1 MSKYIFVTGGVVSG
15 IGKGV
20 VAASIGLL
28 MKARGLRVAALKLDP
43 YLNVDPGTMSPY
55 QHGEVFVTA
64 DGAET
69 DLDLGHY
76 ERFIGD
82 DLSTLSSV
90 TSGQI
95 YADLLNA
102 ERIGER
108 YLGGTIQVVPHLT
121 NQIKEGIH
129 KAVKHSNPD
138 VMLVEIGG
146 TVGDIEGLPFLEA
159 IRQLYSEIGPSNSLY
174 VHVTLLPYLKS
185 SKELKTKPTQH
196 SVRVLRSNGQP
207 PDVIVLRS
215 DHPIQPDILDK
226 VARHCDVTRN
236 AVIPLETSETH
247 YSVPLALEESGMGR
261 WMEDHFRLRYI
272 QSPGV
277 ELTRL
282 QEYVQT
288 YTTVREPIVV
298 GLVGKYTSLEDAY
311 ISVKESLVH
320 AAVALERQLDLRWID
335 AELLEQGDPVPYLE
349 DLDAIVVPGGFG
361 QRGVEGKIQAVS
373 YARQHRIPFLGLCLG
388 MQVMCIELARAAT
401 GLREANSTEFDPHTP
416 HPVIDLMP
424 DQREVAELGGTMR
437 RGSYPCVLQPAS
449 QAHQAYRAQGYDGT
463 VSERHRHRYEFNNKY
478 RDILSQHGLR
488 YTGLSPDGHL
498 VEIAELEDHPF
509 MVGCQFHPEFQS
521 RPTQPHPLFLGFLD
535 AAVTQTRRSRELQ
548 AQALAPAA
556 SLPDFPEEL
565 ESLT

>member
-43 YLNVDPGTMSPY
+43 YLNIDPGTMSPY

-76 ERFIGD
+76 ERFIGT
-82 DLSTLSSV
+82 DLSNLSSV

-95 YADLLNA
+95 YADLLSE
-102 ERIGER
+102 ERVGAK

-121 NQIKEGIH
+121 NQIKESIY
-129 KAVKHSNPD
+129 KAVDHSNPD
-138 VMLVEIGG
+138 VVLVEIGG

-159 IRQLYSEIGPSNSLY
+159 IRQLYSEIGPSNTLF
-174 VHVTLLPYLKS
+174 VHVTLLPYLKT

-196 SVRVLRSNGQP
+196 SVRVLRSNGHP

-215 DHPIQPDILDK
+215 DYPIQADILDK

-236 AVIPLETSETH
+236 AVIPLQTSETH
-247 YSVPLALEESGMGR
+247 YSVPLALEKSGMGR

-272 QSPGV
+272 ASPGI

-282 QEYVQT
+282 KEYVQT
-288 YTTVREPIVV
+288 YTSVTEPITV

-311 ISVKESLVH
+311 MSVKESLVH
-320 AAVALERQLDLRWID
+320 ASVALERQLDLHWID
-335 AELLEQGDPVPYLE
+335 AELLEQGDAVPYLE

-361 QRGVEGKIQAVS
+361 VRGVEGKIRATS
-373 YARQHRIPFLGLCLG
+373 YARQHQVPFLGLCLG
-388 MQVMCIELARAAT
+388 MQVMCIELARAAA
-401 GLREANSTEFDPHTP
+401 GLGEANSTEFDPHTP

-424 DQREVAELGGTMR
+424 DQREVAEKGGTMR
-437 RGSYPCVLQPAS
+437 RGSYPCVLQADS
-449 QAHQAYRAQGYDGT
+449 LVHQAYHALGFAAT
-463 VSERHRHRYEFNNKY
+463 VNERHRHRYEFNNQY
-478 RDILSQHGLR
+478 RDILAQHGLC
-488 YTGLSPDGHL
+488 YTGMSPDGRL
-498 VEIAELEDHPF
+498 VEIVELADHPF

-535 AAVTQTRRSRELQ
+535 MAVKRARPAA
-548 AQALAPAA
+548 AQKAMSSTSLPALTAAALAT
-556 SLPDFPEEL
+556 
-565 ESLT
+565 LT

>member
-1 MSKYIFVTGGVVSG
+1 MSKFIFVTGGVVSG

-28 MKARGLRVAALKLDP
+28 MKARGLTVAALKLDP

-76 ERFIGD
+76 ERFIGN

-95 YADLLNA
+95 YADLLNE
-102 ERIGER
+102 ERLGEK
-108 YLGGTIQVVPHLT
+108 YLGGTIQVVPHVT
-121 NQIKEGIH
+121 NQIKESIY
-129 KAVKHSNPD
+129 KAVEDSHPD
-138 VMLVEIGG
+138 VVLVEIGG

-174 VHVTLLPYLKS
+174 VHVTLLPFLQS

-215 DHPIQPDILDK
+215 DYPIQSDILDK

-247 YSVPLALEESGMGR
+247 YSVPLALESSGMGR

-288 YTTVREPIVV
+288 YTTVTEPVTV

-311 ISVKESLVH
+311 MSVKESLVH

-335 AELLEQGDPVPYLE
+335 SELLEQGDPASYLE

-361 QRGVEGKIQAVS
+361 QRGVEGKIWAAA
-373 YARQHRIPFLGLCLG
+373 YARQHHVPYLGLCLG
-388 MQVMCIELARAAT
+388 MQVMCIELARSVSE
-401 GLREANSTEFDPHTP
+401 LKEANSTEFDLHTP

-424 DQREVAELGGTMR
+424 DQREVSELGGTMR
-437 RGSYPCVLQPAS
+437 RGNYPCVLQPES
-449 QAHQAYRAQGYDGT
+449 LVLQAYRTLGYSDI
-463 VSERHRHRYEFNNKY
+463 VHERHRHRYEFNNKY
-478 RDILSQHGLR
+478 RDILAKHGLG
-488 YTGLSPDGHL
+488 YTGMSPDGRL
-498 VEIAELEDHPF
+498 VEIVELVTHPF

-521 RPTQPHPLFLGFLD
+521 RPTQPHPLFLGFME
-535 AAVTQTRRSRELQ
+535 AAVMRSRQGPVQEVEMFVSCQ
-548 AQALAPAA
+548 
-556 SLPDFPEEL
+556 SLSETPEEL
-565 ESLT
+565 ETLS

>member
-1 MSKYIFVTGGVVSG
+1 MSKFIFVTGGVVSG

-76 ERFIGD
+76 ERFIGN

-95 YADLLNA
+95 YANLLNE
-102 ERIGER
+102 ERLGQK
-108 YLGGTIQVVPHLT
+108 YLGGTIQVIPHVT
-121 NQIKEGIH
+121 NQIKRSIY
-129 KAVKHSNPD
+129 KAVEHNHPD
-138 VMLVEIGG
+138 VVLVEIGG

-159 IRQLYSEIGPSNSLY
+159 IRQMYSEIGPSNSLY
-174 VHVTLLPYLKS
+174 VHVTLLPFLQS

-207 PDVIVLRS
+207 PDIIVLRS
-215 DHPIQPDILDK
+215 DYPIQPDILEK
-226 VARHCDVTRN
+226 VALHCDVTRN
-236 AVIPLETSETH
+236 AVIPLETAATH
-247 YSVPLALEESGMGR
+247 YSVPLALEDHGMGR
-261 WMEDHFRLRYI
+261 WIEDRFRLRDM

-282 QEYVQT
+282 REYVQT
-288 YTTVREPIVV
+288 SMQVTTSVVV

-320 AAVALERQLDLRWID
+320 AAISLERQLDLRWID
-335 AELLEQGDPVPYLE
+335 AELLEQGDPIPYLE

-361 QRGVEGKIQAVS
+361 RRGVEGKIQAAA
-373 YARQHRIPFLGLCLG
+373 YARQCGIPFLGLCLG
-388 MQVMCIELARAAT
+388 MQVMCIELARSA
-401 GLREANSTEFDPHTP
+401 GLHQANSTEFNNRTP

-424 DQREVAELGGTMR
+424 DQQQIDELGGTMR
-437 RGSYPCVLQPAS
+437 RGSYPCILQQDS
-449 QAHQAYRAQGYDGT
+449 LVHQTYSALGYDDK
-463 VSERHRHRYEFNNKY
+463 VQERHRHRYEFNNKY
-478 RDILSQHGLR
+478 RDSLGRQGLR
-488 YTGLSPDGHL
+488 YTGMSPDGHL
-498 VEIAELEDHPF
+498 VEIVELAEHPF

-521 RPTQPHPLFLGFLD
+521 RPTQPHPLFLGFLE
-535 AAVTQTRRSRELQ
+535 AAVKRDPSSWASDPTLASVIRPPTAE
-548 AQALAPAA
+548 ALDT
-556 SLPDFPEEL
+556 LP
-565 ESLT
+565 